1 MGFPKFSLFVLAL
14 SGVSCS
20 ASPNSPRSSAQPESP
35 AREPVSAHSAGKAS
49 GPAPESA
56 TKASAAPVDPFGEG
70 YPAPLPESGEFGRVA
85 SKTWGSWIH
94 PRPDSR
100 TLPLGGIRVGDSIA
114 ATGPAFSSGLGKCQQ
129 YVPVEGGFACAD
141 RRNTT
146 DMSDPFVQANR
157 WTEPAAG
164 AFPYEYAFSL
174 GAPMLTRIPTDKEN
188 RWDTGPRDYKKLRG
202 WSVGHDELAEK
213 EPIEPNGPI
222 PDFLKDGGYAP
233 NAWGKKP
240 GLLFKKVP
248 FGSMIAYTRAFEAN
262 GQVWVLSTNL
272 TVVPAKGL
280 LRFRRTKFHGLEL
293 NSERNLPIAW
303 ARKTAR
309 SKYRLE
315 GDQLVQ
321 TSEVWAARTWMQ
333 LTGESRKQAGKRY
346 LETKDGFYIA
356 EDEASVAERRKTP
369 WEVTHDFSPQNKWVH
384 IRVNSGTLTLYEGDK
399 AVFTTLMSP
408 GKEGATPYGRYWI
421 ESKEQVS
428 TMTTEMGEPR
438 KFWIAD
444 VPWTQ
449 YFERPYAIH
458 AAYWHEDFG
467 ERKSGGCVNL
477 SPIDAKRVF
486 DWTVPAFNEKW
497 GMVQGR
503 GMGHSTF
510 ILVEG

>member
-1 MGFPKFSLFVLAL
+1 
-14 SGVSCS
+14 
-20 ASPNSPRSSAQPESP
+20 
-35 AREPVSAHSAGKAS
+35 
-49 GPAPESA
+49 
-56 TKASAAPVDPFGEG
+56 
-70 YPAPLPESGEFGRVA
+70 
-85 SKTWGSWIH
+85 
-94 PRPDSR
+94 
-100 TLPLGGIRVGDSIA
+100 
-114 ATGPAFSSGLGKCQQ
+114 
-129 YVPVEGGFACAD
+129 
-141 RRNTT
+141 
-146 DMSDPFVQANR
+146 
-157 WTEPAAG
+157 
-164 AFPYEYAFSL
+164 
-174 GAPMLTRIPTDKEN
+174 
-188 RWDTGPRDYKKLRG
+188 
-202 WSVGHDELAEK
+202 
-213 EPIEPNGPI
+213 
-222 PDFLKDGGYAP
+222 
-233 NAWGKKP
+233 
-240 GLLFKKVP
+240 
-248 FGSMIAYTRAFEAN
+248 
-262 GQVWVLSTNL
+262 
-272 TVVPAKGL
+272 
-280 LRFRRTKFHGLEL
+280 
-293 NSERNLPIAW
+293 
-303 ARKTAR
+303 
-309 SKYRLE
+309 
-315 GDQLVQ
+315 
-321 TSEVWAARTWMQ
+321 
-333 LTGESRKQAGKRY
+333 RKQAGKRY